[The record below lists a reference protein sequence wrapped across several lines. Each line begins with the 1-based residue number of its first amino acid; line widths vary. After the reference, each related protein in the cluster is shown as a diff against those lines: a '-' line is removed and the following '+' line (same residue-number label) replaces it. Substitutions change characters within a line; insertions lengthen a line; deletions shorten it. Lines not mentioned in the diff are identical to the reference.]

1 MAHEGQE
8 WFEDLIQAISEYR
21 TKRPIPSRDDI
32 SELEERQCR
41 IIGGSFISWLENDG
55 PQLILE
61 RKALSKIRPWGEDP
75 FIVFTSSV
83 PGLAAAREIL
93 GTESETIA
101 YLFTEEFEEWLAT
114 WPDADNQWHIHTW
127 SYFTPVDKESDDRF
141 LEHPVSD
148 DESLWLHTLGTR
160 CGELFERGCNHL
172 WKWDGTELLLL
183 QAKVDEWV
191 S

>member
-1 MAHEGQE
+1 MQPEGTDWHEGLIRFVNQCRSSCPIADRQ
-8 WFEDLIQAISEYR
+8 DLSE
-21 TKRPIPSRDDI
+21 I
-32 SELEERQCR
+32 EEMQCR
-41 IIGGSFISWLENDG
+41 IIGGSFITWLEHEG
-55 PQLILE
+55 PQLIRE

-75 FIVFTSSV
+75 FIVFTSTV
-83 PGLAAAREIL
+83 PGLVAAREIVDID
-93 GTESETIA
+93 SETIA
-101 YLFTEEFEEWLAT
+101 YMFPGEYGEWLGRE
-114 WPDADNQWHIHTW
+114 PDQDNQWHIHTW